1 MNKYV
6 SENVFLINAGI
17 ILVSFPLAYIAYYV
31 DGSIIGNKYIVAL
44 FAALFY
50 IQRQMKPFLQEK
62 EKYEIDKYPLEL
74 KVLAGSIILSG
85 VMTFSMENLVNQ
97 YSILQFFQKYPLWSI
112 HLLRPIEYVVAHRNY
127 VNGIEVK
134 KYDFWSQEE
143 RKKKEQE
150 KREKKERYKN
160 KTEEK

>member
-1 MNKYV
+1 MNKYI

-62 EKYEIDKYPLEL
+62 EKYEMDKYPLEL
-74 KVLAGSIILSG
+74 KVLIGSTILSG
-85 VMTFSMENLVNQ
+85 VMTFGMENLVKQSPYCN
-97 YSILQFFQKYPLWSI
+97 SFKNILFGQFIF
-112 HLLRPIEYVVAHRNY
+112 
-127 VNGIEVK
+127 
-134 KYDFWSQEE
+134 
-143 RKKKEQE
+143 
-150 KREKKERYKN
+150 
-160 KTEEK
+160 

>member
-62 EKYEIDKYPLEL
+62 EKYEMDKYPLEL
-74 KVLAGSIILSG
+74 KVLIGSTILSG
-85 VMTFSMENLVNQ
+85 VMTFGMENLVSQ
-97 YSILQFFQKYPLWSI
+97 YTILQFFQKYPLWPI
-112 HLLRPIEYVVAHRNY
+112 HL
-127 VNGIEVK
+127 
-134 KYDFWSQEE
+134 
-143 RKKKEQE
+143 
-150 KREKKERYKN
+150 
-160 KTEEK
+160 

>member
-1 MNKYV
+1 MNKYI
-6 SENVFLINAGI
+6 SDNVFLINAGI
-17 ILVSFPLAYIAYYV
+17 ILISFPLAYIAYYV

-44 FAALFY
+44 FAALYY
-50 IQRQMKPFLQEK
+50 IQRQMKPYLEEK
-62 EKYEIDKYPLEL
+62 EKYEMDKYPLEL

-85 VMTFSMENLVNQ
+85 VMTFGMENLVSQ
-97 YSILQFFQKYPLWSI
+97 YTILQFFQKYPLWPI
-112 HLLRPIEYVVAHRNY
+112 HLLRPFEYVIAHRNY

-134 KYDFWSQEE
+134 KYDFWSQDE